1 MSCSAADSVCRLTP
15 LKNNSCGGVGKENG
29 SVPGCVFL
37 DKKTYRLLVSKKP
50 PTTHDRPPS
59 PSLVSKNPS
68 TTHDRPPSP
77 SLVSKNPSTT
87 HDRPPSPSLVSKN
100 PSTTHDR
107 PPSPSL
113 VSKNPSATHDRRA
126 SVRLAGKCGRTA
138 LSRIRKRATLYVAFG
153 SVSLSG
159 ACRRGRGCR

>member
-59 PSLVSKNPS
+59 PPLVSKNP
-68 TTHDRPPSP
+68 PA
-77 SLVSKNPSTT
+77 
-87 HDRPPSPSLVSKN
+87 
-100 PSTTHDR
+100 THDR

-159 ACRRGRGCR
+159 VCQRGRGCRRRCPCREPECGAPTFRFAGRS

>member
-68 TTHDRPPSP
+68 A
-77 SLVSKNPSTT
+77 T